1 MVMEGVPPAMIE
13 NAAKMAGM
21 PVGPLALND
30 EVGIDLSWR
39 ILQAAKTDL
48 GANAVNPAQE
58 KLIEAMAVKEGRS
71 GRKNGKGFYDYP
83 ANGPK
88 SLWPGLAKIVGKRL
102 DPDAIS
108 VKDLKDRFL
117 FTVALEAAR
126 CMEEGIVTDPREAD
140 VGSILGFGYAPYSGG
155 AVSFVD
161 GMGLKAFVA
170 RAKELAAK
178 YGPQF
183 EPGEKL
189 VRMAERGETFYGSY
203 SEKRKAA

>member
-1 MVMEGVPPAMIE
+1 MIE

-39 ILQAAKTDL
+39 IVQAAEKDM
-48 GANAVNPAQE
+48 GAGAVNPAQK
-58 KLIEAMAVKEGRS
+58 KLIEAMVVKEGRF

-102 DPDAIS
+102 DPDEVS

-155 AVSFVD
+155 ALSFID
-161 GMGLKAFVA
+161 GLGLKAFVA
-170 RAKELAAK
+170 RARELAAK
-178 YGPQF
+178 YSRQF
-183 EPGEKL
+183 EPTEKL
-189 VRMAERGETFYGSY
+189 VQMAERGETFYGTY
-203 SEKRKAA
+203 GEKRKAA